1 MSGAL
6 TIWARQRLADIKERL
21 REVSR
26 RQVRKIVELA
36 LTDTD
41 GAMGA

>member
-26 RQVRKIVELA
+26 RQVRKSSSWPSP
-36 LTDTD
+36 TPT
-41 GAMGA
+41 